1 MPKYTSQDLI
11 DNLNYLMETKTLI
24 KNAIINKGENI
35 SDTDPFR
42 SYVDK
47 INNFSIGIDT
57 SDATATSADI
67 IKNKTAYVNGE
78 KITGTLDLSLL
89 DTIEEKRY

>member
-24 KNAIINKGENI
+24 KNAIINKGESI

-57 SDATATSADI
+57 SGATATSADI
-67 IKNKTAYVNGE
+67 IKNKTAYANGE